1 MSREVSGEIRSRV
14 AERRLWG
21 WIHGRQ
27 DMLILVLFLIPV
39 LGTWAFIELA
49 DEVVEGE
56 TQRIDEKVLRVFRN
70 PEDAA
75 DPLGPPWF
83 EEIGRDLSALGGVAV
98 LTLVTISVAVFLALR
113 HQWGALIFLL
123 ASTLSGLVLSTVL
136 KYFFGRPRPDVVPH
150 LSHAALASFPSGHSM
165 LSAIVYLAL
174 GALLARLVP
183 ELRLKLYILGMA
195 LTLTFLVGASRVY
208 AGVHY
213 PSDVLAGWTA
223 GLVWAVA
230 CWLAARHLQER
241 GSVEKPD

>member
-1 MSREVSGEIRSRV
+1 MSREVRGEIRTSVAGRRWSR
-14 AERRLWG
+14 
-21 WIHGRQ
+21 WIRGRQ
-27 DMLILVLFLIPV
+27 DLLILVLFLMPV

-56 TQRIDEKVLRVFRN
+56 TQRIDEHVLRLLRN
-70 PEDAA
+70 PEEPA

-98 LTLVTISVAVFLALR
+98 LTLVTVFVAGFLAMR
-113 HQWGALIFLL
+113 RRWGALFFLL
-123 ASTLSGLVLSTVL
+123 GSTLSGLALSTVL
-136 KYFFGRPRPDVVPH
+136 KYFFDRPRPDVVPH

-174 GALLARLVP
+174 GTLLARLVL

-223 GLVWAVA
+223 GLVWAML
-230 CWLAARHLQER
+230 CWLAARYLQER